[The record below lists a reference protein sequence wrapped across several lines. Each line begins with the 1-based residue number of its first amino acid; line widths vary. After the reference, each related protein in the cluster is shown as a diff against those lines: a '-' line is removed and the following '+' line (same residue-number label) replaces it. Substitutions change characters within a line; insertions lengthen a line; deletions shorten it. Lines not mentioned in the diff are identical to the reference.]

1 MRVICVLSLEFGD
14 LLQKNKFANTFEI
27 QNYVKY
33 EAVLK
38 INWPQNLIISLSKC
52 FIKQSLSLFVSK
64 TVLAKLRWF

>member
-14 LLQKNKFANTFEI
+14 LLQKNKCANTFEI

-38 INWPQNLIISLSKC
+38 IN
-52 FIKQSLSLFVSK
+52 
-64 TVLAKLRWF
+64 